1 MSYAIGDL
9 AKSSGN
15 APPFFDGEVV
25 DGRMTIVPAT
35 IYLGKVRWWEYT
47 NDPKQLY
54 CRVCNQQV
62 TKHYLA
68 IDRHLR
74 TMHTPDNI

>member
-9 AKSSGN
+9 GKSSGN
-15 APPFFDGEVV
+15 APPFFDGEMV
-25 DGRMTIVPAT
+25 DGHMTIVPAT

-47 NDPKQLY
+47 DNPEQLY
-54 CRVCNQQV
+54 CRLCKQQV
-62 TKHYLA
+62 TNFYLA
-68 IDRHLR
+68 IDRHVR